1 MASIRI
7 VWTLVL
13 ACAAVWGQTSAFQIR
28 GTVKDSGGSAVSGAE
43 IKSTETTT
51 AAVRSA
57 TSGAD
62 GGFTLPGLPAGTYT
76 LEISKD
82 GVEKYVKSGLVLQRD
97 ATVTVDAELVQAT
110 PAPGNTAAPSLKDL
124 GFSPAQTQGSTQDQA
139 RLDKR
144 SHMLKIHQ
152 RLGLITLAPLVATF
166 ISSSGAAGRHGTAS
180 GRDLHA
186 ALGATTA
193 GMYLTTASFAIF
205 APKVPG
211 TTTRGPIRVHKALA
225 WIHGPGMI
233 LTPVLG
239 AIAFNQLNSG
249 ERVHGIAKAHS
260 PVAWVTGAAYVGAL
274 LSVTVK
280 F

>member
-1 MASIRI
+1 MMPSIRI
-7 VWTLVL
+7 LWTLVL
-13 ACAAVWGQTSAFQIR
+13 ACAAAWAQTPAFQIR
-28 GTVKDSGGSAVSGAE
+28 GTVKGSGGSAVSGAE
-43 IKSTETTT
+43 IKITETTT

-82 GVEKYVKSGLVLQRD
+82 GFEKYVKSGLVLQRD
-97 ATVTVDAELVQAT
+97 ATVTVNAELAT
-110 PAPGNTAAPSLKDL
+110 PAPGSTAAPSLKDL
-124 GFSPAQTQGSTQDQA
+124 GFSPAQTQGSPQDQA
-139 RLDKR
+139 RLDRR

-152 RLGLITLAPLVATF
+152 RLGLITLAPMVATF
-166 ISSSGAAGRHGTAS
+166 ISSSGASGRHGTAS

-205 APKVPG
+205 APRVPG

-249 ERVHGIAKAHS
+249 EKVHGIAKAHS
-260 PVAWVTGAAYVGAL
+260 AVAWVTGAAYAGAL